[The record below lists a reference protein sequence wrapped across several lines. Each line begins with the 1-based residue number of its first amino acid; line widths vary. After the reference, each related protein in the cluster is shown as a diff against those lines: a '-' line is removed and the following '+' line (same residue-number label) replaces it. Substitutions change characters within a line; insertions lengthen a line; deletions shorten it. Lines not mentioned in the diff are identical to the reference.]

1 MSTYLLL
8 FSVLFIL
15 GCGRCD
21 DSVQLRITYISTL
34 EKTAIT
40 IIKSGQKIGKV
51 IKHVPILNTI
61 SKSVH
66 NSTSTISNVLNP
78 YKDRIKLIFPG
89 TYWCG
94 DGDIADNERDL
105 GRFNETDACCRAH
118 DTCPEGIEAGAE
130 NYGLKNNGIFTR
142 SACYCDEVFYNCL
155 KKAASIIS
163 ADIGTTY
170 FNILRPQCFKLDYP
184 ISDCEKYSRRRLI
197 HDKCLQYKLD
207 TDKFPE
213 YQWFDS
219 PDFI

>member
-21 DSVQLRITYISTL
+21 DLNQTRTTYISVL
-34 EKTAIT
+34 EKTAIMF
-40 IIKSGQKIGKV
+40 IKSGQKIGKV
-51 IKHVPILNTI
+51 INYVPILNTI
-61 SKSVH
+61 TKSGS
-66 NSTSTISNVLNP
+66 NITSTISNVLNP
-78 YKDRIKLIFPG
+78 HKDKIKLIFPG

-94 DGDIADNERDL
+94 DGDIAKNESDL

-118 DTCPEGIEAGAE
+118 DSCPEGIAAGSE

-142 SACYCDEVFYNCL
+142 SACSCDREFYYCL

-163 ADIGTTY
+163 TDIGTTY
-170 FNILRPQCFKLDYP
+170 FNILRPQCFKLEYP
-184 ISDCEKYSRRRLI
+184 IADCEKYARRLI
-197 HDKCLQYKLD
+197 HDKCLQYNLD
-207 TDKFPE
+207 TNESPE